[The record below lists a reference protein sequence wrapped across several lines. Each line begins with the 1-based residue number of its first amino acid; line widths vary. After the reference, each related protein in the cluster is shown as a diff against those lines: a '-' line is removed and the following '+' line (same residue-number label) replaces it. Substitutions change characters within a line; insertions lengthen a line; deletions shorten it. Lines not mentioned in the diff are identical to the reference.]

1 MNLNASMKYTYISRL
16 ACGTFVIMMILLA
29 CVEPTEER
37 QPVRKP
43 ITKVK
48 KNEQVIVIRP
58 LGRVDMKKVA
68 VVKARLDNIFDS
80 VVVRR
85 PEQIPSR
92 FYYRPRSRYRGD
104 SIISWLAK
112 EVRPGEVHLGITG
125 FPISVTN
132 KKLNIEDY
140 GVFGWGY
147 KWDLKNKRGSQTS
160 VVSDF
165 LLKRKDLL
173 YIIAEHELG
182 HNFGL
187 DHCPTAGCYMMAGNG
202 KERTASMKGFCRRCK
217 GTLVKQGWRL

>member
-1 MNLNASMKYTYISRL
+1 MKINAYMKDTMIRLLISTGLSMIIAVMS
-16 ACGTFVIMMILLA
+16 
-29 CVEPTEER
+29 CVGSND
-37 QPVRKP
+37 
-43 ITKVK
+43 K
-48 KNEQVIVIRP
+48 KQDESKRINKTGAPKKVIVIRP

-68 VVKARLDNIFDS
+68 VVKARLDRIFDS

-112 EVRPGEVHLGITG
+112 GGRPGEVHLGITG
-125 FPISVTN
+125 FPISITN
-132 KKLNIEDY
+132 KQLQIQDY
-140 GVFGWGY
+140 GVFGWGNI
-147 KWDLKNKRGSQTS
+147 KGSQTC
-160 VVSDF
+160 VISDF

-187 DHCPTAGCYMMAGNG
+187 DHCPTQGCFMLAGNG
-202 KERTASMKGFCRRCK
+202 KDRTATMTGFCGSCRD
-217 GTLVKQGWRL
+217 TLVKQGWRL